1 MLSQIVRPMVS
12 TQIHLL
18 ANSKATRS
26 TLVTTIAKWL
36 GFLGV
41 HAKVVNLDT
50 TGERI
55 RVSLTVGKPESC
67 ANTDWQKILQ
77 NLNGDCLK
85 PAEESTLIPA
95 SIPPEP
101 EITAKQSTLI
111 SASVSPEPEITA
123 EESTLIPASIPPEH
137 EIKFQ
142 RILAY
147 VIQMGEPGEPTDW
160 DVLYPQLKSLGL
172 DESRLLGIKSALKVP
187 QSIDR
192 LVKNLDADVAAI
204 ALSQAATI
212 AMLDRKVNHHE
223 HQVMQTLLKAMSENC

>member
-12 TQIHLL
+12 TQIRLL
-18 ANSKATRS
+18 ANSKATRA

-50 TGERI
+50 AGEQI
-55 RVSLTVGKPESC
+55 HVSLTVGKPEAC
-67 ANTDWQKILQ
+67 DRTDWQKILQ
-77 NLNGDCLK
+77 NINRDCI
-85 PAEESTLIPA
+85 ETTQESDL
-95 SIPPEP
+95 
-101 EITAKQSTLI
+101 TA
-111 SASVSPEPEITA
+111 
-123 EESTLIPASIPPEH
+123 ASIPPEH

-160 DVLYPQLKSLGL
+160 NVLYPQLKSLGF
-172 DESRLLGIKSALKVP
+172 DESRLLGIQSALKVP

-192 LVKNLDADVAAI
+192 LVKDLDADVAAI
-204 ALSQAATI
+204 ALAQAASI

-223 HQVMQTLLKAMSENC
+223 HQVMQSLLIAMSKNC

>member
-12 TQIHLL
+12 TQIRLL
-18 ANSKATRS
+18 ANSKATRA

-41 HAKVVNLDT
+41 RANVVNLDAA
-50 TGERI
+50 GEKI
-55 RVSLTVGKPESC
+55 QVSLTVDKPESC
-67 ANTDWQKILQ
+67 ARTDWQKILQ
-77 NLNGDCLK
+77 NLNGDCLET
-85 PAEESTLIPA
+85 AEGSMLKAT
-95 SIPPEP
+95 SIPPEY
-101 EITAKQSTLI
+101 
-111 SASVSPEPEITA
+111 
-123 EESTLIPASIPPEH
+123 

-147 VIQMGEPGEPTDW
+147 VIQMGEPDEPTDW
-160 DVLYPQLKSLGL
+160 DVLYPQLKSLGF

-187 QSIDR
+187 QPIDR
-192 LVKNLDADVAAI
+192 LVKDLDADVAAI
-204 ALSQAATI
+204 ALSQAASI

>member
-12 TQIHLL
+12 TQIRLL

-50 TGERI
+50 NGERI
-55 RVSLTVGKPESC
+55 QVSLSVGQPEAC
-67 ANTDWQKILQ
+67 DRHDWQKILQ
-77 NLNGDCLK
+77 NLNRD
-85 PAEESTLIPA
+85 AETYSLTSLDMDAESISTPV
-95 SIPPEP
+95 SISP
-101 EITAKQSTLI
+101 QSET
-111 SASVSPEPEITA
+111 
-123 EESTLIPASIPPEH
+123 
-137 EIKFQ
+137 KFQ

-147 VIQMGEPGEPTDW
+147 VIQMGNPDEPTDW
-160 DVLYPQLKSLGL
+160 EDIYPQLKSLGF
-172 DESRLLGIKSALKVP
+172 DESRLLGIKSALKIP

-192 LVKNLDADVAAI
+192 LVKDLDADVAAI
-204 ALSQAATI
+204 SLAQAASI

-223 HQVMQTLLKAMSENC
+223 HQVMQTLLKAMSDNC